1 VYSSP
6 SVWVAGAAQVSLEG
20 GVREG
25 GRTEPGGEAVVRQ
38 LREQLELGK
47 PTPEPTCTCISLVL
61 FP

>member
-20 GVREG
+20 GGREG
-25 GRTEPGGEAVVRQ
+25 GHTEPGGEAVVRQ

-47 PTPEPTCTCISLVL
+47 PAREPTRACMRLVS